1 MLLKDFW
8 LHFEEASSEIK
19 VKIAALSTKTEPA
32 ARAEMSF
39 TAVIPS
45 WWLWCFI
52 QKFLGISLCFSGSR
66 TAVRS
71 REVKCSCLKTSSITH
86 CDSMGFLGTPH
97 WHNILLCAGI
107 WARNLFIQGFPFWI
121 VTWNSCKDWMLIH
134 WIPKKKKKKHKI
146 SLITNQAG

>member
-45 WWLWCFI
+45 
-52 QKFLGISLCFSGSR
+52 
-66 TAVRS
+66 
-71 REVKCSCLKTSSITH
+71 
-86 CDSMGFLGTPH
+86 
-97 WHNILLCAGI
+97 
-107 WARNLFIQGFPFWI
+107 
-121 VTWNSCKDWMLIH
+121 
-134 WIPKKKKKKHKI
+134 
-146 SLITNQAG
+146 